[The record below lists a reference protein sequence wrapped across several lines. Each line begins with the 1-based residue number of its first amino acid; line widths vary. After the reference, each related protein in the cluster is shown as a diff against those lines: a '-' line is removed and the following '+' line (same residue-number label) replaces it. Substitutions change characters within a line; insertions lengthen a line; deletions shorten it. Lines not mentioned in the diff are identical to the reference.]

1 MHTYIHI
8 YIYYYVLYTYSTY
21 IYIEVCVC
29 VIFLGIYHIRFGYP
43 QWTPEMQSPVVSHTV
58 DGHLRSSVPR
68 RDEKGVLQA
77 FCWVQLAI
85 TQAFDTSNQCMY
97 IHIYI
102 IYIYTHANIHIYI
115 YICIY
120 IYTHIHIYMYMC
132 ILYMC
137 MGILGLFLYIVKIFK
152 VGDLNPSVPKCKYIC
167 YWPMIARNQYF
178 MLELRSWAFPIVN
191 LVKPAIFGFAPI
203 PNQTIY
209 VCSIFPCFLGYWYPR
224 DLSTWS
230 DQTSSLRL
238 TRKWFGC
245 SGTVHLWQVGSN
257 CLGHHVHRGA
267 RLGYRHRGTE
277 RYRKGMRK
285 VYLPE

>member
-1 MHTYIHI
+1 MQIYIYIYIHMHI
-8 YIYYYVLYTYSTY
+8 YIYTYTY
-21 IYIEVCVC
+21 I
-29 VIFLGIYHIRFGYP
+29 
-43 QWTPEMQSPVVSHTV
+43 
-58 DGHLRSSVPR
+58 
-68 RDEKGVLQA
+68 
-77 FCWVQLAI
+77 
-85 TQAFDTSNQCMY
+85 
-97 IHIYI
+97 
-102 IYIYTHANIHIYI
+102 
-115 YICIY
+115 
-120 IYTHIHIYMYMC
+120 YMC